1 LPGAAHGRSWE
12 DRQYRRGAY
21 PAGGSTPCGT
31 EQGRGPLAR
40 RAPNGCGY
48 AVQVGHAGECVS
60 GRPFYTYGHGRQK
73 ICRFLATFRDA
84 GLAAPPVG
92 SGARIRTCSWSRQD
106 MDSFELNK
114 IAGAVLMALLVVM
127 GVGVMSDIIF
137 TPHHPEQPGFVIA
150 VATEGEGEAA
160 GGEQA
165 QVAPIGARLASA
177 TVEAGEKTARKCAA
191 CHDFTKGG
199 PNKVGPNLWDVVGR
213 KPGAHEGFKYSA

>member
-1 LPGAAHGRSWE
+1 
-12 DRQYRRGAY
+12 
-21 PAGGSTPCGT
+21 
-31 EQGRGPLAR
+31 
-40 RAPNGCGY
+40 
-48 AVQVGHAGECVS
+48 
-60 GRPFYTYGHGRQK
+60 
-73 ICRFLATFRDA
+73 
-84 GLAAPPVG
+84 
-92 SGARIRTCSWSRQD
+92 

-177 TVEAGEKTARKCAA
+177 TVEAGEKAARKCAA

-213 KPGAHEGFKYSA
+213 KPGAHEGFKYSASMTEFGAEHDAWTYEELDHFLADPKGYVKGTTMGFAGLKKPEERADMIAYLHSLSDSPLPLPPAETDAAQSE